1 MNISQKQFLEIWKF
15 RNNIIEAKWVKK
27 KKNSIYYRHFLIYWI
42 LTMCMELLRV
52 LWIVT
57 KRGIWWDFSVENLR
71 VLTKWSV
78 PRDWYSSKLGT
89 LYALLHFECLL
100 SESIERG
107 SNWSLYFCYCI
118 MSLIVRALENLSLD
132 IIILQSITLNICTNK
147 CSVSISLSCP
157 RRFSKAHQFY
167 KCNFRDGN

>member
-1 MNISQKQFLEIWKF
+1 MS
-15 RNNIIEAKWVKK
+15 KK
-27 KKNSIYYRHFLIYWI
+27 KKKKKQDLLQALPNLLDIDYVHGTIKGLVNSYKERYLMRFF
-42 LTMCMELLRV
+42 CGKLRA
-52 LWIVT
+52 LA
-57 KRGIWWDFSVENLR
+57 
-71 VLTKWSV
+71 KWSV

-100 SESIERG
+100 SESMERG
-107 SNWSLYFCYCI
+107 SNWSLHFHSCI
-118 MSLIVRALENLSLD
+118 ISLIVRALENLSLD
-132 IIILQSITLNICTNK
+132 IIILQSITLNIYTNK